1 VVNESEAGNTTATR
15 EELSR
20 RLASYRQDLDRLTA
34 EYPDLMAKKMQE
46 RTDLVELLKTENDP
60 EKAEALWRKY
70 DTAGTTFSQWIME
83 YQNRIAELTRK
94 IQETNDLLWTAEEK
108 PGPEE
113 SPGDA

>member
-1 VVNESEAGNTTATR
+1 MQETDAGNTTATQ

-20 RLASYRQDLDRLTA
+20 RLASYRQELDRLTT
-34 EYPDLMAKKMQE
+34 EYPALMARKMQE

-60 EKAEALWRKY
+60 EKAEALWKKY

-83 YQNRIAELTRK
+83 YQNRIADLTKK
-94 IQETNDLLWTAEEK
+94 IRGTNDLLWRSQED

-113 SPGDA
+113 RDA